1 MKRFVTYLY
10 ECERGNKTKNVG
22 FIRVNVRGQEAK
34 MELYLRNIL
43 RNLDAGKIFALVYK
57 DELHGIWLGDISI
70 ENGQCDSH
78 IAFQTE
84 GMMESAFSLND
95 IEGIGIRF
103 ESGAYIASCWKDDFA
118 DEITRGEFSV
128 EPEAQGVETQV
139 AEVQGEE
146 EMAISEQMLEV
157 MPEKLTEM
165 EATRDRK
172 ISCEKIDL
180 SQIRDLPSPN
190 WHLATNSFLVHGFW
204 NYGYLVLKK
213 ELEEGKE
220 TLSLG
225 VPGIFEKPEA
235 VMAVFFGFP
244 SFETIPKEM
253 VSVAMNQP
261 MYVSEKEKNQD
272 AKTGSFGCWFV
283 NLKG

>member
-1 MKRFVTYLY
+1 M
-10 ECERGNKTKNVG
+10 
-22 FIRVNVRGQEAK
+22 
-34 MELYLRNIL
+34 
-43 RNLDAGKIFALVYK
+43 DAGEIYALVYK
-57 DELHGIWLGDISI
+57 DELEGIWLGDISI

-84 GMMESAFSLND
+84 DMTESAFSLND

-128 EPEAQGVETQV
+128 EPEAQAVETQV

-165 EATRDRK
+165 EAIRDRQ

-244 SFETIPKEM
+244 NFETIPKEM

-272 AKTGSFGCWFV
+272 TKTGSFGCWFV

>member
-1 MKRFVTYLY
+1 
-10 ECERGNKTKNVG
+10 
-22 FIRVNVRGQEAK
+22 
-34 MELYLRNIL
+34 
-43 RNLDAGKIFALVYK
+43 
-57 DELHGIWLGDISI
+57 
-70 ENGQCDSH
+70 
-78 IAFQTE
+78 
-84 GMMESAFSLND
+84 MESAFSLNN

-213 ELEEGKE
+213 EVEEDKE
-220 TLSLG
+220 ILSLG
-225 VPGIFEKPEA
+225 IPGVFERPEA

-244 SFETIPKEM
+244 KFEAIPSEM
-253 VSVAMNQP
+253 VGVEMNKSVAF
-261 MYVSEKEKNQD
+261 SKKEKNQE
-272 AKTGSFGCWFV
+272 AKEGTFGCWFV
-283 NLKG
+283 NLKL